1 MGKKIT
7 LNERI
12 FVAGANGMAG
22 KAICRALVNKGYGK
36 ANGGKIMKP
45 TRKELDFLDPKAVKK
60 WFELNKQEMLEV
72 QKEWND
78 TMKGLFFDE

>member
-22 KAICRALVNKGYGK
+22 KAICRALVYKGYGK
-36 ANGGKIMKP
+36 ADGGVIMKP
-45 TRKELDFLDPKAVKK
+45 TRKELDQAQ
-60 WFELNKQEMLEV
+60 NS
-72 QKEWND
+72 
-78 TMKGLFFDE
+78 